1 MKKLFYVLFLLPFI
15 TSACSNDDDPE
26 EFTRDV
32 DYEITAQIYEFG
44 TPPASKITVHAGAD
58 WTIEG
63 YSYDPIKSFHESDGT
78 LYIDFGDLRYTKW
91 YDWCGTPTRS
101 TSDYM
106 TMPDYIDFSNDVTKI
121 VMSRKGVK
129 DTYDIER
136 SEGLIKVIPQQ
147 TSFSHFFEEEYLTR
161 IQNSFGI
168 LFAGNLELI
177 DEFIQFISPSVS
189 VTVYEYD
196 PEIRSLW
203 SMLNPVNKAKVY
215 RYENAADYERI
226 VTLFKEFSKE
236 KKSQNLKNFYGVIEN
251 WTGDYLTSDRI

>member
-15 TSACSNDDDPE
+15 TSACSNDDDPD

-44 TPPASKITVHAGAD
+44 TTPPEPKITIHAGGD
-58 WTIEG
+58 WYIEG
-63 YSYDPIKSFHESDGT
+63 YHYDPITSSHETDGI
-78 LYIDFGDLRYTKW
+78 LYINFGDLRYTKW
-91 YDWCGTPTRS
+91 YDWCGTR
-101 TSDYM
+101 TSV
-106 TMPDYIDFSNDVTKI
+106 MPDYLANYIDLPNNVTKI
-121 VMSRKGVK
+121 VMTRKEIK

-161 IQNSFGI
+161 VQNSFGV

-177 DEFIQFISPSVS
+177 DEFIQLISPSVP
-189 VTVYEYD
+189 VTAYEYD

-251 WTGDYLTSDRI
+251 WTGDYLTSDRL